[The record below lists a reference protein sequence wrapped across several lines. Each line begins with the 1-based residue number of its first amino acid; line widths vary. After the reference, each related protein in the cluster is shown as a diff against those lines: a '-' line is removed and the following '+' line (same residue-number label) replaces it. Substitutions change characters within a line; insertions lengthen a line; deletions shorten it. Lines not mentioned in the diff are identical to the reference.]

1 MIVGERMTDMSGGMT
16 GMNMAI
22 NGDALRPAVL
32 MLGFR
37 FEQTGVRHARCE
49 REQPN
54 PQHHPDGGALD
65 SGMEE
70 GAHDRQDNSS
80 PSYRHPTTQH

>member
-1 MIVGERMTDMSGGMT
+1 MIVGDRMTDMSGGMT

-37 FEQTGVRHARCE
+37 F
-49 REQPN
+49 
-54 PQHHPDGGALD
+54 
-65 SGMEE
+65 
-70 GAHDRQDNSS
+70 
-80 PSYRHPTTQH
+80 